1 MDDLR
6 QAMVP
11 PHNLEAEQ
19 SVLGAVLID
28 NQAFEAVGHLLG
40 EGDFYEPLHRAIWS
54 TIERLVVAGKAADVI
69 TVHAAGQSAGVALEY
84 LNGLAMSVPS
94 ARNARR
100 YAEIVREAALRRA
113 LMRMGGELVEAAAKR
128 TAAVEAV
135 PALIDGMVTRLLAM
149 VSKGAASG
157 EPVQIDGVLANLVD
171 SLNQQMEGGSVAI
184 ATGLHE
190 LDERTAG
197 GGRIG
202 ELWVVG
208 ARPSMGKSALCL
220 TVSTNVAGDGHGV
233 LFLSQEDSLPM
244 LASRAV
250 ANKGRINLADLRNPQ
265 RARDQDAL
273 WGGVVSGIEMLKG
286 LPLWVDDQG
295 GLTLMDVRRKVQQA
309 KHRAE
314 RDGRPLRL
322 VVVDYLQLMMGDGDN
337 RNQQLGQ
344 VANGMK
350 ALAKELGVWI
360 VLLSQLS
367 RKADERGGVP
377 QVSDLRDSG
386 DIEGAADTIVLLHRE
401 AQRNQKLG
409 PEWKHYAQA
418 HVGKQKN
425 GPTCT
430 VPLHFD
436 GTYQRFSGWDGPE
449 PSRMV
454 GGRGGHSAGG
464 LD

>member
-11 PHNLEAEQ
+11 PHNTEAEQ
-19 SVLGAVLID
+19 SVLGSVLLD
-28 NQAFEAVGHLLG
+28 NRAFDAVGSLLS
-40 EGDFYEPLHRAIWS
+40 EADFYEPVHRAIWAALGS
-54 TIERLVVAGKAADVI
+54 LVMAGKPADVV
-69 TVHAAGQSAGVALEY
+69 TVHAAGQGALPLDY
-84 LNGLAMSVPS
+84 LNDLAGCVPS
-94 ARNARR
+94 AINAKR
-100 YAEIVREAALRRA
+100 YAEIVREASLRRG
-113 LMRMGGELVEAAAKR
+113 LMRLGGELVEAAAKR
-128 TAAVEAV
+128 TATVEAV
-135 PALIDGMVTRLLAM
+135 PQLIDGVVTKLLAM
-149 VSKGAASG
+149 MVTSTAHG
-157 EPVQIDGVLANLVD
+157 EPERIDVVLTRLVD
-171 SLNQQMEGGSVAI
+171 QLNDQAEGKSVAI

-190 LDERTAG
+190 LDERTSG
-197 GGRIG
+197 GGRPG

-220 TVSTNVAGDGHGV
+220 TLAANVAGDGNGV

-273 WGGVVSGIEMLKG
+273 WGGVMDGVELLRH

-314 RDGRPLRL
+314 REGRPLRL
-322 VVVDYLQLMMGDGDN
+322 VVVDYLQLMTGDGDN

-367 RKADERGGVP
+367 RKADERSGVP

-401 AQRNQKLG
+401 MQRNQKLG

-430 VPLHFD
+430 VDLHFD
-436 GTYQRFSGWDGPE
+436 GMYQRFSNWDGPP

-454 GGRGGHSAGG
+454 GGRTGHASGG